1 MVAFYLPY
9 ILYFAALVRVDAAR
23 LLLIGTLAAFSV
35 AAAGLMAH
43 FNGSAEHVA
52 TICASLREI
61 VPPSAAIENCL
72 TQENAISWLARDIPY
87 GVRTVK
93 FYLNSLMG
101 SIGPAL
107 FLVSLGFLPLF
118 GIVGKLSSREARL
131 LALATLASFILSFA
145 LFIVAVDWGR
155 FLYVHA
161 VALSLILLML
171 AVQVESRNAGVR
183 FQAPAIPVPAVA
195 AYFLAW
201 NLKGAVVIVGGG
213 LVLNYISRFIF
224 GADFEVRV
232 TGGLGQ

>member
-1 MVAFYLPY
+1 M
-9 ILYFAALVRVDAAR
+9 
-23 LLLIGTLAAFSV
+23 
-35 AAAGLMAH
+35 
-43 FNGSAEHVA
+43 
-52 TICASLREI
+52 
-61 VPPSAAIENCL
+61 
-72 TQENAISWLARDIPY
+72 
-87 GVRTVK
+87 
-93 FYLNSLMG
+93 
-101 SIGPAL
+101 
-107 FLVSLGFLPLF
+107 
-118 GIVGKLSSREARL
+118 